1 MSRLFMAA
9 AAALLMAVSPALS
22 EEKPASGEGTT
33 PAAKEQNSTAPNA
46 VENADPGRTGAGGG
60 GAGGAGAG
68 AGAGGAGGAGAGG
81 AGGAGGG
88 AGGAGGGGG
97 GG

>member
-1 MSRLFMAA
+1 MSRLLIGGAIA
-9 AAALLMAVSPALS
+9 ILMALSPAFA

-33 PAAKEQNSTAPNA
+33 PAAMEQNATTPSA
-46 VENADPGRTGAGGG
+46 VEDADPGRTGGGG
-60 GAGGAGAG
+60 GAGAGAGGAGAG
-68 AGAGGAGGAGAGG
+68 AGAG

-97 GG
+97 G

>member
-1 MSRLFMAA
+1 MSRLFIGGAIA
-9 AAALLMAVSPALS
+9 ILMALSPAFA

-33 PAAKEQNSTAPNA
+33 PAAKEQNATTPSA
-46 VENADPGRTGAGGG
+46 VEDADPGRTGGGG
-60 GAGGAGAG
+60 GAGAGAGGAGAG
-68 AGAGGAGGAGAGG
+68 AGAG

-97 GG
+97 G

>member
-1 MSRLFMAA
+1 MSRLLIGGAIAIFMA
-9 AAALLMAVSPALS
+9 LSPAFA

-33 PAAKEQNSTAPNA
+33 PAAKEQNATTPSA
-46 VENADPGRTGAGGG
+46 VEDADPGRTGGGG
-60 GAGGAGAG
+60 GAGAGAGGAGAG
-68 AGAGGAGGAGAGG
+68 AGAG

-97 GG
+97 G

>member
-1 MSRLFMAA
+1 MSRLFIGGAI
-9 AAALLMAVSPALS
+9 ALLMALS
-22 EEKPASGEGTT
+22 LAFAKEKPASGEGTT
-33 PAAKEQNSTAPNA
+33 PAAKEQNTTAPSAVDNA
-46 VENADPGRTGAGGG
+46 EPGKTG

-68 AGAGGAGGAGAGG
+68 AGGAGAGGAGAGG

-97 GG
+97 G

>member
-1 MSRLFMAA
+1 MSRLLIGGAI
-9 AAALLMAVSPALS
+9 ALLMALSPAFA

-33 PAAKEQNSTAPNA
+33 PAAKEQNATTPSAVDNA
-46 VENADPGRTGAGGG
+46 EPGKTG

-68 AGAGGAGGAGAGG
+68 AGGAGAGGAGAGG

>member
-1 MSRLFMAA
+1 MSRLFLVGAIA
-9 AAALLMAVSPALS
+9 LFAALSPALA

-33 PAAKEQNSTAPNA
+33 PAAKEQNTTSPSA
-46 VENADPGRTGAGGG
+46 VENADPGRTG

-68 AGAGGAGGAGAGG
+68 AGAGGAGAGAGGAGAGG

-88 AGGAGGGGG
+88 AGGGGGGG
-97 GG
+97 G

>member
-1 MSRLFMAA
+1 MSRLFIGGAIAIFMA
-9 AAALLMAVSPALS
+9 LSPAFA

-33 PAAKEQNSTAPNA
+33 PAAKEQNATTPSA
-46 VENADPGRTGAGGG
+46 VEDADPGRTGGGG
-60 GAGGAGAG
+60 GAG
-68 AGAGGAGGAGAGG
+68 AGAGGAGAG

-97 GG
+97 G

>member
-1 MSRLFMAA
+1 MSRLFIGGAIA
-9 AAALLMAVSPALS
+9 ILMALSPAFA

-33 PAAKEQNSTAPNA
+33 PAAKEQNATTPSA
-46 VENADPGRTGAGGG
+46 VEDADPGRTGGGG
-60 GAGGAGAG
+60 GAGAGGA
-68 AGAGGAGGAGAGG
+68 GAGGAGAGG

-97 GG
+97 G